1 MGGQHGRMKSA
12 RSGGMAVLSQ
22 CKLGLFF
29 GAHFAHQANQR
40 SERTIAGI
48 KSQDQQQHECHIQA
62 SYRIYQLD
70 MSHSLNL

>member
-1 MGGQHGRMKSA
+1 MRSAQPTVSGR
-12 RSGGMAVLSQ
+12 VLPQ
-22 CKLGLFF
+22 RKLGLFF
-29 GAHFAHQANQR
+29 GVQLFGARVADER
-40 SERTIAGI
+40 TRTIASI